1 MSDIGSI
8 TKLSSIDAFN
18 AAADKLLLGKGLTN
32 EESSLLLSAAV
43 LLLRYGLADADRQGD
58 A

>member
-8 TKLSSIDAFN
+8 TKLSSLDAFN

-43 LLLRYGLADADRQGD
+43 SFAEVWPR
-58 A
+58 